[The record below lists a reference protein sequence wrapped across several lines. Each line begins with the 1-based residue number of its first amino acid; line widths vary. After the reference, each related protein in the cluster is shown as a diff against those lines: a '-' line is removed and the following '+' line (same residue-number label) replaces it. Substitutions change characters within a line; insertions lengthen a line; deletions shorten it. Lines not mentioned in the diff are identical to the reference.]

1 MNWKRN
7 FEATHLNITIAIQLG
22 RVVLVDA
29 FFVFE
34 SPLLYFSIFFIP
46 ARLKKKTKKFAIKS
60 IFSLWQISLF
70 KTNIKALWKWRRV
83 GRVGGQHAN
92 VRGVGRPRLLLRAKR
107 TPGDGASTKF
117 YEKFSLP
124 SLTHQPKLPREKV
137 FFCYYCVFKQQFC
150 Q

>member
-1 MNWKRN
+1 LFKFYELKKN

-70 KTNIKALWKWRRV
+70 KTNIKAL
-83 GRVGGQHAN
+83 
-92 VRGVGRPRLLLRAKR
+92 
-107 TPGDGASTKF
+107 
-117 YEKFSLP
+117 
-124 SLTHQPKLPREKV
+124 
-137 FFCYYCVFKQQFC
+137 
-150 Q
+150 